1 MKIIAKNTTELLN
14 KLYGDKEDYD
24 YIKVKDVPKI
34 IDDYI
39 KYLEDIREDEDFCD
53 NGYIGDITNLLLLF
67 KDIDWEDQ

>member
-14 KLYGDKEDYD
+14 KMYGDEEDYD
-24 YIKVKDVPKI
+24 YIKVKDIPKI

-39 KYLEDIREDEDFCD
+39 KYLEDIREDNDFYD

-67 KDIDWEDQ
+67 KDIELEDQ